1 MHNSNELYIVILTCL
16 CSQLKFN
23 LTVRSMLDMHRANSN
38 QLKIETTKVDVLRD
52 ILEPV
57 AAMIY
62 RRGATFEVLVDCP
75 EHLLIESDPLR
86 LKQVVL
92 VSLFL

>member
-1 MHNSNELYIVILTCL
+1 
-16 CSQLKFN
+16 
-23 LTVRSMLDMHRANSN
+23 MLDMHRANSN